1 MLKTLCDDIDNE
13 TTEEDNTGAKEHDYE
28 DKNH

>member
-13 TTEEDNTGAKEHDYE
+13 ATEEDNSGDEEHDYE